1 MCYIADQ
8 LSGPDFRWQPIVNST
23 TQPAKIMQQLTEIRT
38 IVNAM
43 HLLLESGSP
52 GQLQEGRPTWPEPSQ
67 QAWRNIR
74 ATIKRVVAL
83 MRYLHTAAIEALCE
97 SSAELDGCT
106 FKFADMR
113 ITLLQLLLKVTDH
126 LVKGLVLYSHVRVC
140 WGHVCNAACIECC
153 CTIQHNASIEH
164 ASGEEK
170 V

>member
-8 LSGPDFRWQPIVNST
+8 LSGPDFRWQPIVDST

-43 HLLLESGSP
+43 QLLLESGSP
-52 GQLQEGRPTWPEPSQ
+52 GQLQEGRPSWPEPSQ

-83 MRYLHTAAIEALCE
+83 MRYMHTDATEAMCE
-97 SSAELDGCT
+97 SSAELEGCT

-126 LVKGLVLYSHVRVC
+126 LVKGLVCPLMSEYVEALCTMQH
-140 WGHVCNAACIECC
+140 EFC

-170 V
+170 D